1 MARAAKGS
9 GVGERNDGGEGGQG
23 ESFEAVEHLKESKS
37 VPRRQPATSV
47 RDVDNFGQPT
57 RRVGDEGRRQAE
69 DRRLSSTDP

>member
-9 GVGERNDGGEGGQG
+9 GVGERNDGGGQG

-47 RDVDNFGQPT
+47 RDVDNFGEPT